1 MVVVGLTLVVMVFQP
16 LSLRLE
22 AFLSFEYKER
32 GEKSRKFLCTNSQ
45 KTEIVYTG
53 FNKFLSFES

>member
-32 GEKSRKFLCTNSQ
+32 GKKAE
-45 KTEIVYTG
+45 
-53 FNKFLSFES
+53 SFCAQIHKNRDSIHWF

>member
-22 AFLSFEYKER
+22 SFLSFEYKER
-32 GEKSRKFLCTNSQ
+32 RKKAESFCAQ
-45 KTEIVYTG
+45 IHKKTEIVYTG

>member
-32 GEKSRKFLCTNSQ
+32 GGKKQKVFVHKFTKNRDS
-45 KTEIVYTG
+45 IHW
-53 FNKFLSFES
+53 F